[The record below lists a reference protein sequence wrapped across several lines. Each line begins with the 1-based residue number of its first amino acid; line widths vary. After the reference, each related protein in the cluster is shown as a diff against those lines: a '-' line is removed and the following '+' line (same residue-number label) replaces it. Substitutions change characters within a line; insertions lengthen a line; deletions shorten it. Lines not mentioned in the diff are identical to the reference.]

1 MTRVTGRLLLG
12 VLALT
17 AAYVLTGRLGLLL
30 AVPPGYATAIF
41 PPAGLAVSAMLIA
54 GAATLPATFLG
65 SLLLNL
71 WVAYSLAHRLTGV
84 GVATALVIAAASVLQ
99 AAIGG
104 SVLRRA
110 IGYPAALDNARDL
123 LRFLVISPAACLTSA
138 TLSLAGMWALGAV
151 EAAEFPTSW
160 LTWWI
165 GDTLALLVVLPL
177 MLVFFGKPRALWRR
191 RAPYVALPMALFF
204 ALFVAIF
211 ARVSSWED
219 DQALLEFR
227 LRSQH
232 LADMLQASLEEEGV
246 FLEQLGESF
255 VGRHQA
261 ITPADFKEL
270 VHKLVQRFPTI
281 QAVEWAPRVTAAERE
296 AFEAAQRKEFPG
308 FVIRERDPAG
318 PLRPA
323 AARAQFY
330 PVTYLEP
337 VAGNQEAIGFDLA
350 STSERRAA
358 IETTLASG
366 QVAAS
371 APVRLVQERGE
382 QAGVLLTYAVPSGA
396 TGQGIV
402 LVALR
407 MGTFT
412 ERLLGSLRSIMTV
425 RFVDAAGTR
434 PLFDDSAATE
444 ATEPFETAFD
454 FGTRRYVLQTEPGAL
469 YLTTHRGWESW
480 IVLAAG
486 VFSTGLLGALLMLG
500 TGQAH
505 RAERLVEER
514 THELQISNQRL
525 TAEIAERE
533 RTESALQ
540 QAQRMEAIGQL
551 TGGIAH
557 DFNNLLTV
565 VAGSL
570 ELLGR
575 HVVDAAGKRLLTA
588 AQGGAERGARL
599 THSLLSFARRQALRP
614 EIVDPSRLVEEFGE
628 LMRRAV
634 GETIELRLLL
644 TPAPGSCSIDPAQFQ
659 AALLNL
665 VVNARDAMPDGGVLI
680 IETRNVDLD
689 AGRLANGETGSG
701 RYVAISVRD
710 TGCGMTSDVR
720 ERAFEPFYTTK
731 EVGTGSG
738 LGLSQVYGFVK
749 QSGGQVEISSEF
761 GAGTTVSLYLPRIG
775 DAAAAAVAPSGRT
788 RKGVGTAGTE
798 TILVVEDDADV
809 RSVVAD
815 ELRALGYRVVTA
827 ADGPAALMILDG
839 GESVDLL
846 FSDVVMP
853 NRMRGD
859 ELARRATADRPGLKV
874 LLTSGYTAGSRDGA
888 PPGEFA
894 LLRKPYRHDE
904 LARVV
909 RTALEAQN
917 PNEPLRGDS

>member
-1 MTRVTGRLLLG
+1 MRAPMTRNKGRLLLG
-12 VLALT
+12 FLALT

-138 TLSLAGMWALGAV
+138 TLSLAGMWALGTV
-151 EAAEFPTSW
+151 EAPELPTSW

-165 GDTLALLVVLPL
+165 GDTLGLLVVLPL
-177 MLVFFGKPRALWRR
+177 MLVFFGEPRALWRR

-261 ITPADFKEL
+261 ITPADFREL

-281 QAVEWAPRVTAAERE
+281 QAVEWAPRVTAGERE

-337 VAGNQEAIGFDLA
+337 VAGNQEAVGFDLA

-402 LVALR
+402 LVVLR

-469 YLTTHRGWESW
+469 YLSTHRGWESW

-565 VAGSL
+565 IAGSL

-575 HVVDAAGKRLLTA
+575 HVVGAAGKRLLTA

-614 EIVDPSRLVEEFGE
+614 EIVDPSRLVEEFSE
-628 LMRRAV
+628 LMSRAV

-665 VVNARDAMPDGGVLI
+665 VVNARDAMPDGGVLT
-680 IETRNVDLD
+680 IETRNVALD
-689 AGRLANGETGSG
+689 AGQLANGEIGSG

-731 EVGTGSG
+731 EIGTGSG
-738 LGLSQVYGFVK
+738 LGLSQVYGFVT
-749 QSGGQVEISSEF
+749 QSGGQVEITSEL

-775 DAAAAAVAPSGRT
+775 DAAATATAPNALT
-788 RKGVGTAGTE
+788 REGMGATGTE

-874 LLTSGYTAGSRDGA
+874 LLTSGYTADSRDGA
-888 PPGEFA
+888 TPGEFA
-894 LLRKPYRHDE
+894 LLRKPYRHEE

-909 RTALEAQN
+909 RTALEA
-917 PNEPLRGDS
+917 